1 MTYSIVARDPE
12 TGDLGVA
19 VQTHQPAVGAA
30 VPWVK
35 GGVGA
40 IATQANTNI
49 AFGPDGLALLEQGRR
64 AAETLAELLAND
76 VAPAI
81 RQVAIIAA
89 SGPPVVHT
97 GARCTTYAGHQVG
110 EHYSVQANIML
121 NDTVPAAM
129 ARAFEG
135 AGGHLAERMLGALE
149 AAQAEGGDMRGM
161 QSAAILVRGPS
172 TFDPTWDLRVDN
184 DPHPL
189 ARLADLVNIRRVG
202 VLLRTPGPGQPVL
215 ELPVLLANLAAARP
229 LVPSDEQFFWFAA
242 RGLAAAPGG
251 MEHAVALLQP
261 LFEREPRW
269 LDLLRRMDGMAELKA
284 QFPA

>member
-19 VQTHQPAVGAA
+19 VQTHQPAVGAV
-30 VPWVK
+30 VPWVT

-40 IATQANTNI
+40 IATQSNANI
-49 AFGPDGLALLEQGRR
+49 AFGPDGLALLAQGRR

-81 RQVAIIAA
+81 RQVAVIAA
-89 SGPPVVHT
+89 NGPPAVHT
-97 GARCTTYAGHQVG
+97 GDRCTSYAGQQAG
-110 EHYSVQANIML
+110 EHYSVQSNIML
-121 NDTVPAAM
+121 NDTVPPTM
-129 ARAFEG
+129 ARAFES
-135 AGGHLAERMLGALE
+135 AGGHLAERMLKALE

-172 TFDPTWDLRVDN
+172 ALDPTWDLRVDN

-202 VLLRTPGPGQPVL
+202 ALLRAPVPGQPVL
-215 ELPVLLANLAAARP
+215 DLPVLLANLAAAR
-229 LVPSDEQFFWFAA
+229 LLAPSDEQLFWFAA
-242 RGLAAAPGG
+242 RSLATSPDG
-251 MEHAVALLQP
+251 MEHALALLRA
-261 LFEREPRW
+261 LFERAPQW
-269 LDLLRRMDGMAELKA
+269 LALLRRMDGMAELKA
-284 QFPA
+284 RFPQ